1 MNIAGYEHDVV
12 LLADYLKVKANA
24 DRLAEA
30 VKTNVYFARVIKQA
44 AEEYLSSNGCPPEW
58 WTIPLM
64 HEIKE
69 LLGIVIETEARAALA
84 AHEDLGPSV

>member
-12 LLADYLKVKANA
+12 LLADYLKVKADA

-30 VKTNVYFARVIKQA
+30 LEAT
-44 AEEYLSSNGCPPEW
+44 AEALELS
-58 WTIPLM
+58 LQR
-64 HEIKE
+64 
-69 LLGIVIETEARAALA
+69 LGVAGEGDGKDRKADVDSWGGNNALTDARAALK